1 MSDEIRKQNAKELR
15 KAWKQFLK
23 EQKAKHGHK
32 TIIGDAEAGFETLD
46 ERATAHSI

>member
-1 MSDEIRKQNAKELR
+1 MDVRKKNAKDLR

-32 TIIGDAEAGFETLD
+32 TIIGDAEKRPEALD
-46 ERATAHSI
+46 ECATAHSI